1 MSAIGST
8 ANANGATL
16 TGTILNLEPADA
28 SFGGVVTTGTQT
40 FAGAKTMTTPTF
52 VTNATVPLVIGG
64 TTTTSTLTLQSTSG
78 VGTTLSDIIFK
89 DDNTEFMRI
98 LNSGNVGIGTAA
110 PTEKFHVVDARTT
123 ASSIA
128 SYVQK
133 TGAVVGTSYG
143 SFINLSGASTANVG
157 LYLTAS
163 GATSNYALVVPS
175 TGGNVGIG
183 TTSPT
188 EKFHIQDTRST
199 ANSIGMYVVKPIAVV
214 GISYGSYVA
223 TSGAST
229 TNIGGYFTAS
239 GATNNYALI
248 VPSTGGSVG
257 IGTATPLTKLQIE
270 TSSTSTTLG
279 SDFAQFPILLKNTSA
294 TDNNFTNILFRNSG
308 ATAIASMG
316 VQVTSHASSTA
327 DILFATRGATFSEKM
342 RITSAGNVG
351 IGTATPT
358 AVLHLKAGTATAS
371 TAPLKLTSGTNN
383 TTAEAGAF
391 EFDGTSL
398 FFTNTGN
405 IRQQLAQVQNTRVVT
420 TDFTVTSSTTLVA
433 VTGLTATVAAGKTY
447 FFRAEL
453 YTLSQASA
461 GGVNVSI
468 SGVTTTATA
477 IRYDGIIFPNGVAP
491 VVSTFAALGG
501 SPGVFSTTAV
511 DPHITVTG
519 TITVGTGGTLTVMFA
534 QATSNVLGSAV
545 RIGSTF
551 QVTQIQ

>member
-1 MSAIGST
+1 M
-8 ANANGATL
+8 
-16 TGTILNLEPADA
+16 
-28 SFGGVVTTGTQT
+28 VTTGTQT

-98 LNSGNVGIGTAA
+98 LNSGNVGIGIAA

-248 VPSTGGSVG
+248 VPSTGGNVG
-257 IGTATPLTKLQIE
+257 IGTTSPLTKLQIE

-308 ATAIASMG
+308 ATAVASMG

-371 TAPLKLTSGTNN
+371 TAPLKFTSQLFAALLTAPEAGAVEFSIDTYYGTITTGAARKTFAFLESPLFTGTPTLPTGTIAVTQAANTNN
-383 TTAEAGAF
+383 TTVATTAYVDRTQIF
-391 EFDGTSL
+391 STSL
-398 FFTNTGN
+398 SLTSAQILALNTTPITIVSAPGASKYIEVISATGEYTFVTAAYATNTTL
-405 IRQQLAQVQNTRVVT
+405 QLIYTGATRYIGYNGAILT
-420 TDFTVTSSTTLVA
+420 GTVDLIYQFNV
-433 VTGLTATVAAGKTY
+433 GPLLGAA
-447 FFRAEL
+447 
-453 YTLSQASA
+453 
-461 GGVNVSI
+461 
-468 SGVTTTATA
+468 TTATQVLT
-477 IRYDGIIFPNGVAP
+477 N
-491 VVSTFAALGG
+491 TALQVKVETGNPTGG
-501 SPGVFSTTAV
+501 SG
-511 DPHITVTG
+511 TVKVKVLYR
-519 TITVGTGGTLTVMFA
+519 IVTL
-534 QATSNVLGSAV
+534 
-545 RIGSTF
+545 
-551 QVTQIQ
+551 

>member
-1 MSAIGST
+1 M
-8 ANANGATL
+8 
-16 TGTILNLEPADA
+16 
-28 SFGGVVTTGTQT
+28 
-40 FAGAKTMTTPTF
+40 
-52 VTNATVPLVIGG
+52 
-64 TTTTSTLTLQSTSG
+64 
-78 VGTTLSDIIFK
+78 
-89 DDNTEFMRI
+89 
-98 LNSGNVGIGTAA
+98 
-110 PTEKFHVVDARTT
+110 
-123 ASSIA
+123 
-128 SYVQK
+128 
-133 TGAVVGTSYG
+133 
-143 SFINLSGASTANVG
+143 
-157 LYLTAS
+157 
-163 GATSNYALVVPS
+163 
-175 TGGNVGIG
+175 
-183 TTSPT
+183 
-188 EKFHIQDTRST
+188 
-199 ANSIGMYVVKPIAVV
+199 
-214 GISYGSYVA
+214 
-223 TSGAST
+223 
-229 TNIGGYFTAS
+229 
-239 GATNNYALI
+239 
-248 VPSTGGSVG
+248 PSTGGSVG